1 MRQRIHPQF
10 FPKHCQHLGY
20 HHDDLSPELIIGYNE
35 CHTIV
40 STLMIMLI
48 ILFAE
53 PEHPQLNLHHLPL
66 PAPNLSQLQ
75 VAVSH
80 FQHHRY
86 IFSSSTN
93 LNKNSPDFN
102 QNKVCQWILNSCKF
116 CMIVFRWQPCPT
128 TVNTSFQEQSWIF
141 RTGIANDLT
150 EHNHGFD
157 DCTNDRMDL
166 SSPTEQR
173 QAVDAAYDE
182 IFPMPGRWQLIDLVA
197 FVLVR
202 STIQRSHLGRPL
214 GLVWFAWFGLLYFD
228 WLVYLLLQDL
238 PDPLHQGHLGRQ
250 QRGCLRHLHLEFNI
264 VFRIFFLRP
273 WNKKTPRQ
281 VQPSFLGLLFK
292 CDFHSVL

>member
-1 MRQRIHPQF
+1 MFSKTLSTSWLSSWWFISRADHRLQWVSYYRV
-10 FPKHCQHLGY
+10 HL
-20 HHDDLSPELIIGYNE
+20 DDGDII
-35 CHTIV
+35 
-40 STLMIMLI
+40 IMLI

-102 QNKVCQWILNSCKF
+102 QNKVCQWILNLCIF

-264 VFRIFFLRP
+264 VFGFFFLRP

>member
-1 MRQRIHPQF
+1 MYKIYSCEKYVNYILNHVLVGDNHVQQQSTQAFKNRVEHLQQVQALLKDGYSTIVLLVGLGNTHGYGWVSRWGEVLITWQF
-10 FPKHCQHLGY
+10 FTFIF
-20 HHDDLSPELIIGYNE
+20 SRE
-35 CHTIV
+35 
-40 STLMIMLI
+40 
-48 ILFAE
+48 
-53 PEHPQLNLHHLPL
+53 
-66 PAPNLSQLQ
+66 
-75 VAVSH
+75 
-80 FQHHRY
+80 Y
-86 IFSSSTN
+86 IF
-93 LNKNSPDFN
+93 
-102 QNKVCQWILNSCKF
+102 
-116 CMIVFRWQPCPT
+116 
-128 TVNTSFQEQSWIF
+128 
-141 RTGIANDLT
+141 
-150 EHNHGFD
+150 
-157 DCTNDRMDL
+157 RMDL

-173 QAVDAAYDE
+173 HAVDAAYDE

-281 VQPSFLGLLFK
+281 VQPSFLGLLFR